1 MLLIICADATPE
13 IGAGHVMR
21 CIALAHSWKALG
33 GQVVFLG
40 RLSIPWV
47 RERILRSGF
56 SAAEESRSHCRISP
70 EEFAD
75 RLETVEAGF
84 PSDGERTWVV
94 LDGYHF
100 TPAHHHA
107 ARANGRRSLVVDD
120 NNHLPEYEADILF
133 NQNTAA
139 ETFRYAG
146 AIGRKCLGH
155 RYVLI
160 RPEFLEAKPLRDA
173 SPGKTSADVI
183 LATFGGSDTGAF
195 FQDSI
200 AWLRSLDLAGYTL
213 RVVAG
218 ESDKAA
224 LKRAAQAVAGE
235 VEILDHVENM
245 AELLLDTDFCITAG
259 GSTCWELCYLGI
271 PFAVFSIADNQR
283 DNVRFLEENEIC
295 FPKDPAAINS
305 ALADMS
311 LFAEHVR
318 RMTAL
323 VDGRGAERLCRAMRG
338 WDAPEPTLRRA
349 TKDDVH
355 FVFELVNDPLVRETA
370 FTPGRISF
378 ETHQA
383 WFARFLESDDIFLI
397 AERGGQPCG
406 YVRFEHAEGGLMITI
421 AVGAESR
428 GGGIGKDMLRKGC
441 ALAARIAPGLPFLAY
456 VKAENLPSQNLFLSV
471 GFRRKKRL
479 VHRSADVWSFELQQ
493 VEQ

>member
-21 CIALAHSWKALG
+21 CLALAHSWKALG
-33 GQVVFLG
+33 GVVVFSG
-40 RLSIPWV
+40 RFPIPWV
-47 RERILRSGF
+47 RERILESGF
-56 SAAEESRSHCRISP
+56 FAAEQSRPHSCISP

-75 RLETVEAGF
+75 GLATVEAGF
-84 PSDGERTWVV
+84 PSESGTTWVV

-100 TPAHHHA
+100 TPAHQSV

-139 ETFRYAG
+139 ESFRYSG
-146 AIGRKCLGH
+146 DIGRKCLGH
-155 RYVLI
+155 RFVLI
-160 RPEFLEAKPLRDA
+160 RPEFIAAKPLREA
-173 SPGKTSADVI
+173 RPRKSSAETI

-200 AWLRSLDLAGYTL
+200 AWLRALDLAGYKL
-213 RVVAG
+213 RIVAG
-218 ESDKAA
+218 ESDPAA
-224 LKRAAQAVAGE
+224 LKRSAEAVADE
-235 VEILDHVENM
+235 VEILDHVGNM

-283 DNVRFLEENEIC
+283 DNVRFLEVNEIC
-295 FPKDPAAINS
+295 FPREPEAINS

-323 VDGRGAERLCRAMRG
+323 VDGRGAERLCRAMRE
-338 WDAPEPTLRRA
+338 WDGPELALRRA
-349 TKDDVH
+349 TADDVR
-355 FVFELVNDPLVRETA
+355 FVYGLVNDPVVRETA

-378 ETHQA
+378 ETHEA
-383 WFARFLESDDIFLI
+383 WFTRFLESDDIFLI
-397 AERGGQPCG
+397 AERNGEPCG

-421 AVGAESR
+421 AVGADSR
-428 GGGIGKDMLRKGC
+428 GSGIGKDMLRKGC
-441 ALAARIAPGLPFLAY
+441 ALAARIAPGPPFLAY
-456 VKAENLPSQNLFLSV
+456 VKAENVPSLNLFQSV

-479 VHRSADVWSFELQQ
+479 VHRSADVWLFELQQ
-493 VEQ
+493 VKP